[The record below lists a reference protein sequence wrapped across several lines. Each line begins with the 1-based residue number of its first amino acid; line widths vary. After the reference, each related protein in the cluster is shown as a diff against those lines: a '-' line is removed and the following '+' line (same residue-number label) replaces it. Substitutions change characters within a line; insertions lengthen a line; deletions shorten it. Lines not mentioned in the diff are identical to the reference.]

1 MISYFRP
8 ESRDDLTWSVL
19 FFLVTLSDCQVPLGG
34 RLHLV
39 LTTTRCDEM
48 GQFSICFLV
57 YYPCFNTSYAI
68 LFDFLRSCLVISIE
82 KETWLF
88 LVPDIPSLDF
98 RHIKKKK
105 KKMEQK
111 TLLEYQ
117 LTVACSKETFT
128 VGIFLFSGLFE
139 GSLLAQCGATEP
151 LLQDHLFQH
160 LPASWSAFLSSL
172 RHSWEILFHN
182 LDYSCFLPKEHSFA
196 DQSSVKD
203 QQYQPK
209 FFSL

>member
-68 LFDFLRSCLVISIE
+68 LFDFLRSYLVISIE

-105 KKMEQK
+105 NGTKNIIGV
-111 TLLEYQ
+111 L
-117 LTVACSKETFT
+117 VNC
-128 VGIFLFSGLFE
+128 GLQQGDFHRW
-139 GSLLAQCGATEP
+139 
-151 LLQDHLFQH
+151 HL
-160 LPASWSAFLSSL
+160 S
-172 RHSWEILFHN
+172 ILWFIRGQPFGLVWCHR
-182 LDYSCFLPKEHSFA
+182 A
-196 DQSSVKD
+196 SSVGSFVLASACLLVSIFVLIKT
-203 QQYQPK
+203 
-209 FFSL
+209 FMGNLVS